1 MELKK
6 SVITARINVYRRADA
21 LTSIPDR
28 LGLLSAD
35 NITDSDWQ

>member
-28 LGLLSAD
+28 LGLPAD